1 MKRVLLTMIAALMMC
16 GAVSAQY
23 ESHWPDFYYPT
34 YEMQCPLVAAIKI
47 DGVIV
52 TSDYPNWDAFE
63 VAFFVGDEC
72 RGAGVEVGDYDPTIN
87 YLYNGYVEEY
97 DDPFPIIDGAP
108 VYYDSP
114 GDVFT
119 VKMYNHESGI
129 EYGECTVTLLGEPF
143 VLLTGVD
150 NTQGWFDS
158 ENPIMLE
165 FTTPGTPTQTFTK
178 DIVGYGDVSN
188 KRGFYLIASPIVE
201 DVTPGTENGFYENIE
216 DDTYDLYFFDGSY
229 PDEEWRNFHEGEYS
243 HGPFNLVNG
252 KGYLY
257 ASQEDTQLAFT
268 GTPYS
273 GDGVVELEYSD
284 APFGGWNLIGNPFAE
299 QALPNRDYYYI
310 LNTDEEG
317 GDFIASSGG
326 VEAMEG
332 IMVYAEAE
340 GETVTFIPSNKL
352 IEGGE
357 MLTLSLSKS
366 CVRGTVDRAIVKF
379 GEGGTL
385 PKLQMN
391 PNHTKVYIPQD
402 GTDYA
407 VVNAPEMGE
416 MPVNFKAETNG
427 SYTMSF
433 GSENVTFSY
442 LHLIDNLTGA
452 DVDLLAT
459 PSYTFDATTTDYA
472 SRFRLVFA
480 TGDNSDGD
488 SFAFFSNGSF
498 VVSNE
503 GEATLQVVDVMGR
516 ILKSENISGSASVKV
531 DAASGVYMLRLVN
544 GNDVK
549 VQKVVVE

>member
-1 MKRVLLTMIAALMMC
+1 MKKLFMTLIVSLALGGTIFAQHPTSYWDGQFQYSDYEDQGALYASIMINGEPVTTATPDWDVL
-16 GAVSAQY
+16 
-23 ESHWPDFYYPT
+23 E
-34 YEMQCPLVAAIKI
+34 VAA
-47 DGVIV
+47 
-52 TSDYPNWDAFE
+52 
-63 VAFFVGDEC
+63 FVGDQLRMIGMFLTDE
-72 RGAGVEVGDYDPTIN
+72 
-87 YLYNGYVEEY
+87 YLEY
-97 DDPFPIIDGAP
+97 DLFPTLNAEPI
-108 VYYDSP
+108 YYTTP
-114 GDVFT
+114 GET
-119 VKMYNHESGI
+119 VTFMMYNH
-129 EYGECTVTLLGEPF
+129 T
-143 VLLTGVD
+143 TGVLYEVCEPQIWD
-150 NTQGWFDS
+150 GDPITIHTGEEHWEGFDD
-158 ENPIMLE
+158 PDHPLMLN
-165 FTTPGTPTQTFTK
+165 FIGDVTFTK
-178 DIVGYGDVSN
+178 DIVGYGDSD
-188 KRGFYLIASPIVE
+188 GGYYLIASPIVE
-201 DVTPGTENGFYENIE
+201 EVTPSAENGFL
-216 DDTYDLYFFDGSY
+216 TSAYDLYFFDGSY
-229 PDEEWRNFHEGEYS
+229 PAEEWRNYKVDAFT
-243 HGPFNLVNG
+243 LTNG

-257 ASQEDTQLAFT
+257 ASQEDTQLTFT

-273 GDGVVELEYSD
+273 GDGVVELGFNEGTD
-284 APFGGWNLIGNPFAE
+284 FGGWNLIGNPFPE
-299 QALPNRDYYYI
+299 QALPNRSYYI
-310 LNTDEEG
+310 LNTEEEG

-340 GETVTFIPSNKL
+340 GDSVTFIPSNG
-352 IEGGE
+352 EGGE
-357 MLTLSLSKS
+357 DKLTINLTKS
-366 CVRGTVDRAIVKF
+366 CVRGTVDRAIVNF

-385 PKLQMN
+385 PKFQMN

-459 PSYTFDATTTDYA
+459 PSYTFDASTTDYA

-480 TGDNSDGD
+480 TGGDSDGD

>member
-1 MKRVLLTMIAALMMC
+1 MKKLLLTLIMSVVLGGTMF
-16 GAVSAQY
+16 AQY
-23 ESHWPDFYYPT
+23 YENTENYNPNGYTTYFDEAYPFSPGD
-34 YEMQCPLVAAIKI
+34 YEDVDYPSAYLQRNGQLIGASDNWDDYEVAAFV
-47 DGVIV
+47 DGVL
-52 TSDYPNWDAFE
+52 
-63 VAFFVGDEC
+63 
-72 RGAGVEVGDYDPTIN
+72 RGFIFMTNI
-87 YLYNGYVEEY
+87 YVEEGGLPMFEGIFIYRTASNEEVSFKVYDHSTGMEYDCTTNLTIVTGDDSNFYGVY
-97 DDPFPIIDGAP
+97 DDPEGISDESLII
-108 VYYDSP
+108 S
-114 GDVFT
+114 
-119 VKMYNHESGI
+119 
-129 EYGECTVTLLGEPF
+129 
-143 VLLTGVD
+143 
-150 NTQGWFDS
+150 
-158 ENPIMLE
+158 
-165 FTTPGTPTQTFTK
+165 FTTEEPQIVTFTK
-178 DIVGYGDVSN
+178 DIVGYGDSD
-188 KRGFYLIASPIVE
+188 GGYYLIASPVVE
-201 DVTPGTENGFYENIE
+201 EVTPGAENGFL
-216 DDTYDLYFFDGSY
+216 TTAYDLYFFDGSQ
-229 PDEEWRNFHEGEYS
+229 EGQEWRNYKVDAFT
-243 HGPFNLVNG
+243 LTNG

-257 ASQEDTQLAFT
+257 ASQEDTQLTFT

-273 GDGVVELEYSD
+273 GDGVVGLEFNEGTD
-284 APFGGWNLIGNPFAE
+284 FGGWNLVGNPFAE
-299 QALPNRDYYYI
+299 QALPNREYLI
-310 LNTDEEG
+310 LNTGEEG
-317 GDFIASSGG
+317 GDFIPGEGG

-340 GETVTFIPSNKL
+340 GDSVTFIPSNG
-352 IEGGE
+352 EGGE
-357 MLTLSLSKS
+357 DKLTINLTKS
-366 CVRGTVDRAIVKF
+366 CVRGTVDRAIVNF

-385 PKLQMN
+385 PKFQMN

-407 VVNAPEMGE
+407 VVSAPEMGE

-459 PSYTFDATTTDYA
+459 PSYTFDASTTDYA

-480 TGDNSDGD
+480 TGGDSDGD

-498 VVSNE
+498 IVSNE

-516 ILKSENISGSASVKV
+516 IMKSENISGSASVKV

>member
-87 YLYNGYVEEY
+87 YLYNGYVEDY

-165 FTTPGTPTQTFTK
+165 FTTPSTPTQTFTK
-178 DIVGYGDVSN
+178 DIVGYGDVTN
-188 KRGFYLIASPIVE
+188 VRGFYLIASPVVE
-201 DVTPGTENGFYENIE
+201 AVTPGTENGFYENIE

-229 PDEEWRNFHEGEYS
+229 PDEEWRNYRVEG
-243 HGPFNLVNG
+243 FTLTNG

-257 ASQEDTQLAFT
+257 ASKDSTTLTFT

-284 APFGGWNLIGNPFAE
+284 APFGGWNLVGNPFAE
-299 QALPNRDYYYI
+299 QALPNREYLI
-310 LNTDEEG
+310 LNTGEEG
-317 GDFIASSGG
+317 DDFIPGEGG

-340 GETVTFIPSNKL
+340 GETVTFNPSNG
-352 IEGGE
+352 EGGE
-357 MLTLSLSKS
+357 DKLTINLTKS

-385 PKLQMN
+385 PKFQMN

-407 VVNAPEMGE
+407 VVSAPEMGE

-480 TGDNSDGD
+480 TGDNNDGD

-531 DAASGVYMLRLVN
+531 DATSGVYMLRLVN